1 MHFCRPE
8 SDLIICAVQRA
19 RNFSCAILQMSKHQK
34 QVLEIMASLKA
45 GSLYRS
51 EMDDESLSTLLPSDG
66 KVNNRLKHAR
76 RRSLPSL
83 TLKLCVLLL
92 LSFNLA
98 QAFFFLYHYSRRGP
112 ANPIFPEMIF
122 CEIETFL

>member
-1 MHFCRPE
+1 
-8 SDLIICAVQRA
+8 
-19 RNFSCAILQMSKHQK
+19 MSKHQK